1 MDDKEAM
8 AEMEVWFNYLE
19 AQKAKSEK
27 IQKLAQL
34 AKTEPERARRELR
47 QIDQS
52 PAVHDGARLY
62 PAVRHAY
69 NRLKELGENQ

>member
-8 AEMEVWFNYLE
+8 AEMEFWFNHLE
-19 AQKAKSEK
+19 EQKAKSEK
-27 IQKLAQL
+27 IQELARL

-47 QIDQS
+47 QIDKS
-52 PAVHDGARLY
+52 PTVHDGARLY

-69 NRLKELGENQ
+69 NRLKKLGDTK